1 MPAGLLHIDESR
13 KKRKILDDDTDVTL
27 VCFFYLN
34 DDGGGNL
41 YDFRPPTFFLIP
53 PGRRKWK
60 RWPNGFLLIPPCHSL
75 ISIIIL
81 ILIESLGR
89 RWSIFRLLI
98 LMDDFWRG
106 KINREKIRLVPPSSF
121 IFSRFYFYYFYYY
134 WTKWLDFVFISGRPT
149 WSLSLTRCDGR
160 CNRTWC
166 ILRADN
172 LLLDILFRR
181 AETKIKN
188 SRTKERERENGR
200 RKLPPGMESA
210 GGAISA
216 L

>member
-1 MPAGLLHIDESR
+1 
-13 KKRKILDDDTDVTL
+13 
-27 VCFFYLN
+27 
-34 DDGGGNL
+34 
-41 YDFRPPTFFLIP
+41 
-53 PGRRKWK
+53 
-60 RWPNGFLLIPPCHSL
+60 
-75 ISIIIL
+75 
-81 ILIESLGR
+81 
-89 RWSIFRLLI
+89 LI

-188 SRTKERERENGR
+188 SRTRERERKWTQEIAARNGIGWR
-200 RKLPPGMESA
+200 GNLRAVNDWLFFLEKERKKKCDR
-210 GGAISA
+210 
-216 L
+216 